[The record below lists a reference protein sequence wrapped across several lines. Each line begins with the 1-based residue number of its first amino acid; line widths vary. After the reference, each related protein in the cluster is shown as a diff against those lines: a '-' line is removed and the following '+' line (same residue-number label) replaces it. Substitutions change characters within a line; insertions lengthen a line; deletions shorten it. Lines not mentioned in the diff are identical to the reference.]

1 MFWHFLAGVGVT
13 GLLLAAVPQIVH
25 QATSDE
31 GDGWSGACPGYESHA
46 EVWGPVECENSLPPT
61 VEMEV
66 ERW

>member
-1 MFWHFLAGVGVT
+1 MHWVAGVCVGV
-13 GLLLAAVPQIVH
+13 LLVAAAPQIVH

-31 GDGWSGACPGYESHA
+31 GDGWSGATPDCPVW
-46 EVWGPVECENSLPPT
+46 EVENSLPPT